1 MVESI
6 NFIFESTA
14 QGNYVD
20 VLACSGELGGNLSTQ
35 NAGSSNPGIYYQVGG
50 GGLNGIFDAALS
62 NAGILS
68 DVNDDLIRSYDGKYG
83 AGSFDSDKNSS
94 RQDRLTTLQV
104 ELPRGSGIGSK
115 VIAMSYSVGPILGA
129 GGIVDRDQY
138 AGIYTDA
145 INQCTAWN
153 KTHTEKIDGLRITM
167 LSTGIYA
174 RSVDDPTKLMRDS
187 AELIIKG
194 VIKGVQQDKANA
206 PGTILVNS
214 RHSHGDKERIAFKSL
229 YQDIQLGISPQVTGF
244 TVLVE

>member
-1 MVESI
+1 MNVRLHHTTEDLRQI
-6 NFIFESTA
+6 LHLQKQNHKDFIPKDQAQKEGYVTVLHDLRSLSEICGDDGHVIATDA
-14 QGNYVD
+14 QG
-20 VLACSGELGGNLSTQ
+20 
-35 NAGSSNPGIYYQVGG
+35 
-50 GGLNGIFDAALS
+50 
-62 NAGILS
+62 
-68 DVNDDLIRSYDGKYG
+68 
-83 AGSFDSDKNSS
+83 
-94 RQDRLTTLQV
+94 
-104 ELPRGSGIGSK
+104 K
-115 VIAMSYSVGPILGA
+115 VIGYALTMHSTYADKIPVLYELMEQLRIIIGQNRFLIMGQLCVAKAWRGKGVVGTMY
-129 GGIVDRDQY
+129 DHMRESFKDQY

-229 YQDIQLGISPQVTGF
+229 YQDIQLGISPQVNGF